1 MYQVVLVP
9 NSPHNDNGRQRK
21 ENLELL
27 AKKASIIGHLTWVV
41 EHGIPR
47 KGGERVVANGTIVDV
62 RFVLI
67 RCLIRH

>member
-9 NSPHNDNGRQRK
+9 NSPHNDNGRQCK

-41 EHGIPR
+41 EHGFPH
-47 KGGERVVANGTIVDV
+47 KVGDRVVATGTIVEV
-62 RFVLI
+62 CFELR